1 MKGIEKNT
9 PTIENLRKKQKTSKK
24 YQKNKL
30 FSLKQQKH
38 ATFLWKD
45 TRIHERVKPNAVC
58 SEKNNKTTIFIN
70 RAALENKQKKQQD
83 HKPWRSRVC
92 WAAAVFLAAR
102 RCPCNPCAIV
112 DKAHADLRLWRRTRA
127 HA

>member
-45 TRIHERVKPNAVC
+45 TRIHERVKPNALY
-58 SEKNNKTTIFIN
+58 SEKHNKTTIFIN
-70 RAALENKQKKQQD
+70 RTAF
-83 HKPWRSRVC
+83 PWKT
-92 WAAAVFLAAR
+92 
-102 RCPCNPCAIV
+102 NE
-112 DKAHADLRLWRRTRA
+112 K
-127 HA
+127 